1 MDSSV
6 RIFVIISHI
15 STPPFSASF
24 RAWCSFAVDI
34 SGKAACKKPK
44 GELNECADDADDA
57 ELPVVT
63 VFSLSGV
70 VQLEIVSSNWEVR
83 WVSENSEC
91 CDSSACRES
100 SPSVARSKS
109 IWSGVGVTL
118 LPWVSDSISTSRA
131 AINDES
137 RVGENSFF
145 QVYQGQFRN
154 TRALI

>member
-6 RIFVIISHI
+6 RIFAMMSQI

-24 RAWCSFAVDI
+24 RAWVNFAVDI
-34 SGKAACKKPK
+34 SGRAACKKPK
-44 GELNECADDADDA
+44 GELNECTEDADDT
-57 ELPVVT
+57 ELPVVGA
-63 VFSLSGV
+63 FSSSGV
-70 VQLEIVSSNWEVR
+70 VQLEVVSSNWEVR
-83 WVSENSEC
+83 WASEDSEC
-91 CDSSACRES
+91 CNSSACRES
-100 SPSVARSKS
+100 SPSVARSAS
-109 IWSGVGVTL
+109 IWCGVGATL

-145 QVYQGQFRN
+145 QVYQGRFRN